1 MLSSVIILGIYYL
14 KTDIIMTEDKE
25 LAFGKVYG
33 KVGSTSVN
41 LIL

>member
-1 MLSSVIILGIYYL
+1 
-14 KTDIIMTEDKE
+14 MTEDKE
-25 LAFGKVYG
+25 FAFGKVYG